1 MCLKSCQR
9 FVSVSTG
16 LGCAPYLVR
25 IPATLLRVLR
35 MFLAFMGLSLLGACT
50 VGPDFKRSV
59 TVPPDFLFGTAA
71 RDTALHSQ
79 VVSAQMETMW
89 WKLFNDEI
97 LSTLEARA
105 QNTNLDLQLAATR
118 VAQSRARLGVAD
130 AAGFP
135 RLGMSMGYA
144 REAISANGPM
154 AKLGAHHTPHDLWQ
168 GGFDSSWEIDL
179 WGYARRT
186 SESAAASM
194 QASVFQQEGVRVSIA
209 AEVARTYL
217 LLRSVQTQLDITA
230 QNQTI
235 AEQAFKLAKSRV
247 DNGVAT
253 RFESASAGAHLAS
266 VKALTPKLEEQ
277 RDALMNAL
285 ALLLGEAPRAL
296 NGLLATTH
304 AIPPVPQQVPVG
316 LPSELARRRPDILQA
331 EAQLHAATAAIG
343 IAKADFYPRIRLLGN
358 LGLQSLTGSE
368 WGIWSS
374 RFFSVGPTLYLP
386 LFEGGRLKGTLA
398 LNEAR
403 GQEAALFYRQTV
415 LRAWHEVDDALS
427 AYAAVQRRNEE
438 LTQAFQQNR
447 QAYEIS
453 LRRYEQG
460 AADYLMVLTAQRS
473 LLASQMDLSDNTS
486 QVSLSMVSLYKALG
500 GGWAAQADNAGSR
513 EP

>member
-1 MCLKSCQR
+1 MHYEPFFYRLHR
-9 FVSVSTG
+9 
-16 LGCAPYLVR
+16 LHLR
-25 IPATLLRVLR
+25 LLHILTVLT
-35 MFLAFMGLSLLGACT
+35 GLSLLSGCA
-50 VGPDFKRSV
+50 VGPDFKRPV
-59 TVPPDFLFGTAA
+59 AVPPTVLFEAA
-71 RDTALHSQ
+71 AATLSLHSQ
-79 VVSAQMETMW
+79 VVSAPMETMW
-89 WKLFNDEI
+89 WKLFNDET
-97 LSTLEARA
+97 LSTLEVRA
-105 QNTNLDLQLAATR
+105 LDTNLDLQLAATR
-118 VAQSRARLGVAD
+118 VAQSRARLGVAE

-135 RLGMSMGYA
+135 RLGMGMGYA
-144 REAISANGPM
+144 REALSANGPL
-154 AKLGAHHTPHDLWQ
+154 AKLGAHHTAHDLWQ
-168 GGFDSSWEIDL
+168 GGLDSSWELDL

-186 SESAAASM
+186 GESAAASM

-235 AEQAFKLAKSRV
+235 AERALELAQSRV
-247 DNGVAT
+247 ANGVAT
-253 RFESASAGAHLAS
+253 RFESASAGAHLSS

-296 NGLLATTH
+296 NSQLATTH
-304 AIPPVPQQVPVG
+304 ATPPVPQQVPIG

-386 LFEGGRLKGTLA
+386 IFEGGRLKGTLA

-403 GQEAALFYRQTV
+403 GQEAAIFYRQTV

-438 LTQAFQQNR
+438 LVQAFEQSR
-447 QAYEIS
+447 QAYAVS

-460 AADYLMVLTAQRS
+460 VADYLLVLTAQRS
-473 LLASQMDLSDNTS
+473 LLTSQLDLADNTS
-486 QVSLSMVSLYKALG
+486 QVSLAMVSLYKTVG
-500 GGWAAQADNAGSR
+500 GGWAALADTAGSK

>member
-1 MCLKSCQR
+1 
-9 FVSVSTG
+9 
-16 LGCAPYLVR
+16 
-25 IPATLLRVLR
+25 
-35 MFLAFMGLSLLGACT
+35 MGLSLLSACA

-59 TVPPDFLFGTAA
+59 PAPPAVLFGTAA
-71 RDTALHSQ
+71 GNTALRSQ
-79 VVSAQMETMW
+79 VVAAPMETMW

-135 RLGMSMGYA
+135 RLGMGMGYA
-144 REAISANGPM
+144 REAISANGPL

-186 SESAAASM
+186 SESAAASL
-194 QASVFQQEGVRVSIA
+194 QGSVFQQEGVRVSIA

-217 LLRSVQTQLDITA
+217 LLRSVQTQLDITIK
-230 QNQTI
+230 NQAI
-235 AEQAFKLAKSRV
+235 AEHALKLSQSRV
-247 DNGVAT
+247 ANGIAT
-253 RFESASAGAHLAS
+253 RFESASASAQLS
-266 VKALTPKLEEQ
+266 TVKALIPKLEEQ

-296 NGLLATTH
+296 NSLLTATHPT
-304 AIPPVPQQVPVG
+304 PPVPQQVPVG

-343 IAKADFYPRIRLLGN
+343 VAKADFYPRIRLVGN
-358 LGLQSLTGSE
+358 AGLQSLTGSE
-368 WGIWSS
+368 WGSWTS

-403 GQEAALFYRQTV
+403 EKEAALFYQQTV
-415 LRAWHEVDDALS
+415 LRAWHEVDNALS
-427 AYAAVQRRNEE
+427 AYDAVQRRNEE
-438 LTQAFQQNR
+438 LVQAFEQSR
-447 QAYEIS
+447 QAYEVS

-460 AADYLMVLTAQRS
+460 AADYLLVLTAQRS
-473 LLASQMDLSDNTS
+473 LLSSQLELADNTS
-486 QVSLSMVSLYKALG
+486 QVSLAMVTLCKTLG
-500 GGWAAQADNAGSR
+500 GGWAALADNAGSR